1 MDSDSKIQEV
11 KGSHKA
17 LQIQKFLASCRA
29 AARTSLNGQFPNGLE
44 HFGIL
49 LTDEAWIARFP
60 DTVRPDYPTYPE
72 MHGGNA
78 TQAVISVYKEEKEK
92 ALAVNKA
99 RNQLV
104 TAMLGA
110 LDSVDLGSL
119 FNSETGHADVTPA
132 MIVEFMI
139 SAHGTITDGDIDFAK
154 AQTMT
159 AFDPS
164 QWSITNWLADKEQ
177 GYSFL
182 DSIDSETSAPDQYRN
197 LVSACRNSPPLKR
210 IVEKYLSDT
219 EMPDRTFNHL
229 KNFLV
234 NQWAKTQTT
243 SNMVRAAFAGSAM
256 ASSDFCNASE
266 DEGTETSTVALAAIG
281 HTAGKRT
288 VEECEKEIAALKG
301 SLRVASHYCFAD
313 GYGGH
318 SGTQCKR
325 MTAHDTTSV
334 PGQAKPRIIR
344 SPYTAEMTT
353 ATEPKSLK
361 DSNGKLCKGNAGV
374 EKGYRKN

>member
-1 MDSDSKIQEV
+1 MDSDLKIQEV
-11 KGSHKA
+11 KGTHKA
-17 LQIQKFLASCRA
+17 LQMQNFLASSRA
-29 AARTSLNGQFPNGLE
+29 AARSLLNGQYPGGLE
-44 HFGIL
+44 YFGIL
-49 LTDEAWIARFP
+49 LTDEAWVAQYG
-60 DTVRPDYPTYPE
+60 DVVRPDYPTYPE

-78 TQAVISVYKEEKEK
+78 TQAAISVYKEEKEM

-99 RNQLV
+99 RTQLV

-110 LDSVDLGSL
+110 LDSVDLASL
-119 FNSETGHADVTPA
+119 FNSETGHADVSPA
-132 MIVEFMI
+132 MIVEFMV
-139 SAHGTITDGDIDFAK
+139 SAHGTITDGDIDYAK
-154 AQTMT
+154 AKTMLPYY
-159 AFDPS
+159 PS
-164 QWSITNWLADKEQ
+164 QWSISNWLADKVQ
-177 GYSFL
+177 GHSFL
-182 DSIDSETSAPDQYRN
+182 DRINSGTSAPDQYRN
-197 LVSACRNSPPLKR
+197 LLSACRNSPPLKR

-219 EMPDRTFNHL
+219 DMPDRTFNHL

-234 NQWAKTQTT
+234 TQWAKTQTT
-243 SNMVRAAFAGSAM
+243 SDTVRAAFAGSAV
-256 ASSDFCNASE
+256 APSDFCNVSE
-266 DEGTETSTVALAAIG
+266 GEGTETSTVALAAIG

-288 VEECEKEIAALKG
+288 VEECEKEIAALKS
-301 SLRVASHYCFAD
+301 SLRVASHYCFTD

-325 MTAHDTTSV
+325 MTAHDTTSI

-361 DSNGKLCKGNAGV
+361 DSNGKLCMGNAGV

>member
-1 MDSDSKIQEV
+1 MDSDLKIQEV

-17 LQIQKFLASCRA
+17 LQIPKFLASSRA
-29 AARTSLNGQFPNGLE
+29 AARTLLNGQFPNGLE

-49 LTDEAWIARFP
+49 LTDEAWIARYP
-60 DTVRPDYPTYPE
+60 DAVRPDYPTYPE

-78 TQAVISVYKEEKEK
+78 TQAVISVYKEEKER
-92 ALAVNKA
+92 ALDVNKA
-99 RNQLV
+99 RTQLV

-110 LDSVDLGSL
+110 LDSVDFGSL
-119 FNSETGHADVTPA
+119 FNSETGHADVSPA
-132 MIVEFMI
+132 MIVEFMV
-139 SAHGTITDGDIDFAK
+139 SAHGTITEGDIEYAK
-154 AQTMT
+154 TQTT
-159 AFDPS
+159 ITFIPS
-164 QWSITNWLADKEQ
+164 QWSIINWIADKEQ
-177 GYSFL
+177 KYSFL
-182 DSIDSETSAPDQYRN
+182 DRIDSGTSASDQYRN

-219 EMPDRTFNHL
+219 EIPDRTFNHL

-234 NQWAKTQTT
+234 SQWAKTQST
-243 SNMVRAAFAGSAM
+243 SDMVRAAFAGSAM
-256 ASSDFCNASE
+256 PPSDFCNASE
-266 DEGTETSTVALAAIG
+266 DEDTETSTVALAAIG
-281 HTAGKRT
+281 HTTGKRT

-301 SLRVASHYCFAD
+301 SLRVASHYCFTD

-361 DSNGKLCKGNAGV
+361 DSNGKMCKGNAGV